1 MGAAA
6 SVGEVRAA
14 LAEERTKTVDA
25 SEYET
30 HEAAVAEVVRLRTM
44 LFELFEVSARGVA
57 PRREGAAADDAPQ
70 GSPRE
75 MASSKIP
82 DVSEHGCDLVSATRR
97 ALASEVEKPRRG
109 EDLEDLVSAKA
120 EIVRLRERMKELWV
134 ADQLRVQ
141 ETSPRRHS
149 ARESQ
154 W

>member
-6 SVGEVRAA
+6 SVGDVRAA
-14 LAEERTKTVDA
+14 LAEERTKTIDA

-30 HEAAVAEVVRLRTM
+30 HVAAVAEVVRLRTM
-44 LFELFEVSARGVA
+44 LFDLFEVSARGVA
-57 PRREGAAADDAPQ
+57 PREGAASDDAPE

-75 MASSKIP
+75 RPSSKIP
-82 DVSEHGCDLVSATRR
+82 DLSERGCDLVSATRR

-109 EDLEDLVSAKA
+109 EDLEDLASAKA

-141 ETSPRRHS
+141 ETSPRRRS